1 MKNLFF
7 AVVVVILFAAC
18 NTVPDVMPDNSGA
31 ITDTQ
36 AEVAEGAATV
46 AAGAGT
52 VQEQATEIV
61 SILSGIEG
69 DDPALVLAKEKAKA
83 HEEDTKKHARE
94 SLALQETIKR
104 ARLEVVKFM
113 ARSARL
119 EGLYTEEKAK
129 RIKAE
134 GRALFMLAC
143 LISLLVGMVLYMA
156 KRLF

>member
-36 AEVAEGAATV
+36 AEASEGAATV

-69 DDPALVLAKEKAKA
+69 DDPALVLAKEKAKT
-83 HEEDTKKHARE
+83 HEEYTKKHARE
-94 SLALQETIKR
+94 SLALQETIKK
-104 ARLEVVKFM
+104 ARLEVVNFM

-119 EGLYTEEKAK
+119 EGLYNEEKAK

-134 GRALFMLAC
+134 GRVLFLTAC
-143 LISLLVGMVLYMA
+143 LVALLVGMVIYMV

>member
-7 AVVVVILFAAC
+7 VVLFAVLLSSC
-18 NTVPDVMPDNSGA
+18 RSVPDVMPDNSGA

-36 AEVAEGAATV
+36 AEASEGAATV

-52 VQEQATEIV
+52 VQEQATEIA

-69 DDPALVLAKEKAKA
+69 DDPALVLAKEKAKT
-83 HEEDTKKHARE
+83 HEEYTKKHARE

-113 ARSARL
+113 GRSAL
-119 EGLYTEEKAK
+119 MEGLYNEEKTG

-134 GRALFMLAC
+134 GRAMFLLAC
-143 LISLLVGMVLYMA
+143 LVSLLVGMVLYTV